1 MCTRRRKWSQYCTF
15 YLPTLHVV
23 CFFICQNLC
32 WVSLLY
38 LNKEITSPLCELS
51 PQNEYPK
58 GKQKINS
65 TRFTGQMV
73 RQSQDLPIMSIIIL
87 TLLFHVIAIV
97 CCPPE
102 SSMSSQ
108 QGGASRGRADH
119 LRDPR
124 SGYSISSRL
133 WCSLSSLTGPRHL
146 WWWPCPLASEFCP
159 FRAECSPPHI
169 LQCRGWIVKS
179 LTEVKRYLEKLIATM
194 TIDRS

>member
-1 MCTRRRKWSQYCTF
+1 MCTRRKKNDPNIVLSIYPLCTMSV
-15 YLPTLHVV
+15 LL
-23 CFFICQNLC
+23 CQNLC

-38 LNKEITSPLCELS
+38 LNKEIISPLCELS

-133 WCSLSSLTGPRHL
+133 
-146 WWWPCPLASEFCP
+146 
-159 FRAECSPPHI
+159 
-169 LQCRGWIVKS
+169 
-179 LTEVKRYLEKLIATM
+179 
-194 TIDRS
+194 